1 MLICLLIVCGSLYA
15 NVAEFSGRDYFQSLQ
30 SLKDLETRCSVF
42 GSRGEGDIEEL
53 IWGFVCD
60 KTERGLYPGIM

>member
-1 MLICLLIVCGSLYA
+1 MPL
-15 NVAEFSGRDYFQSLQ
+15 
-30 SLKDLETRCSVF
+30 CSVF